1 MSTLQGTAPVPV
13 LPLPVKELF
22 TTADL
27 VGGPDGD
34 RGRIRRAVARGQIV
48 KVCHGVYARSHL
60 QDPVAAHLQLV
71 HGCLLRSR
79 HPGVIGG
86 ISAALVH
93 ALEVGWW
100 TLPTRATFV
109 RPGVGGSKSED
120 MEVLSTRLP
129 DHHIRHVDGAPV
141 CSVPRTIVDLA
152 RSSTPWYDDLTP
164 IVAADSA
171 MRRSP
176 DPVALREACESVI
189 RDLRSCSGL
198 GAARA
203 VLRMTTH
210 LSAGPGETVSRVLL
224 ERMGMPT
231 PLLDMAFENDT
242 DTDGDREGVRV
253 PFSWPSLGLLGVVLN
268 VTGHDGGT
276 PTGWSGSREAWEGG
290 PRRWLRDQG
299 WQVVEWSLD
308 ELREPW
314 VVSRRLASVMRETGS
329 AVGLREVRTPAV
341 LASAWASPTEP
352 SWYQPPVPWE
362 LPIEEAEGGWAAGDW
377 AEA

>member
-1 MSTLQGTAPVPV
+1 MSTLQGNAPVPV
-13 LPLPVKELF
+13 LPLPAKELF

-48 KVCHGVYARSHL
+48 KVCHGVYARSHPE
-60 QDPVAAHLQLV
+60 DPVARHLQLV

-79 HPGVIGG
+79 RPGVVGG

-93 ALEVGWW
+93 GLEVGWW
-100 TLPTRATFV
+100 ALPTRATFV
-109 RPGVGGSKSED
+109 RPGVGGSESED
-120 MEVLSTRLP
+120 MEVLSTRLTS
-129 DHHIRHVDGAPV
+129 HHVRHVEGVPV
-141 CSVPRTIVDLA
+141 CSVARTIVDLA
-152 RSSTPWYDDLTP
+152 RRTTPWYDDLTP

-176 DPVALREACESVI
+176 DPAALSEACETVI
-189 RDLRSCSGL
+189 RDLRNCSGL

-210 LSAGPGETVSRVLL
+210 LSAGPGETVSRLLL

-242 DTDGDREGVRV
+242 DTDGHWQGVRM
-253 PFSWPSLGLLGVVLN
+253 PFSWPSLRLLGVVLN
-268 VTGHDGGT
+268 VSSERSGI
-276 PTGWSGSREAWEGG
+276 PTGWAGSRKAWEEG
-290 PRRWLRDQG
+290 PRRWLREQG
-299 WQVVEWSLD
+299 WHVVEWTLD

-314 VVSRRLASVMRETGS
+314 LVSRRLAAVIRETGP
-329 AVGLREVRTPAV
+329 AIGLREVRTPGV
-341 LASAWASPTEP
+341 LASVWASPPEP
-352 SWYQPPVPWE
+352 TWYEPPAPWE
-362 LPIEEAEGGWAAGDW
+362 LPVDEDEGDW